1 MLNLNLN
8 TNGGGGGGYVESI
21 ITLNSDQPNTVELS
35 TDIVASASMG
45 DIITASFVT
54 TQSAAPAGKLIG
66 RLNSEYE
73 ITVSGSGDWSAIEQE
88 IDFSP
93 TETASLV
100 TLRVEV
106 PKFGIDVSSQTTS
119 SVVVNFEET
128 QPYRRIAVNQSV
140 KVDNPD
146 LFIEYL
152 AVGGGAGGS
161 GGSFST
167 GGAGGGGGQYFT
179 GSVKLKMDNSATI
192 NAIVGGAGAR
202 FTQSP
207 PTTETAGGNTQVT
220 FIENDG
226 NAINIFAS
234 GGLTAATPFAG
245 GPSQTCGTAGILW
258 LNDLPTGWNGNAGLN
273 PPATPCPPIP
283 TSSLIPGG
291 VVTGVGTSIWEN
303 HPGRGGGG
311 GGACSGNTSCRTDG
325 GFANAGTFAFRYYN
339 PKGLIT
345 FDAENVAS
353 FTVGDYQYHFMAP
366 GVSTIN
372 LIFPQQQYPLQL
384 DEDVVEFI
392 EAANITDAN
401 TINALD
407 NFVVDL
413 KEYGLW
419 DKMEALYPFA
429 GGTENSH
436 KYNLKDA
443 RDTDDAY
450 RIDFTDFTHST
461 GSGIVPNLP
470 TGAGGPPNP
479 SADTHYV
486 RSGNIDDIAMSYWT
500 TITNNVSGRYVMGVT
515 AGDPQTGQ
523 NYAIGLNARGTSNA
537 LITKMGEG
545 LPIQVN
551 NAGSVGMALG
561 QRINSTVYQ
570 AYLNGRL
577 LGSGGANN
585 LTGWPAN
592 VSVNLSLQTQNMIF
606 AHIGKSMTQ
615 KQTADFY
622 GIVRNLQKSLGRI

>member
-1 MLNLNLN
+1 MLNLNIN

-54 TQSAAPAGKLIG
+54 TQSAAPVGKLIG

-128 QPYRRIAVNQSV
+128 QPYRRFAVNQSV

-152 AVGGGAGGS
+152 AVGGGANGS
-161 GGSFST
+161 GGSFNT
-167 GGAGGGGGQYFT
+167 GGAGSGGGQYFT

-192 NAIVGGAGAR
+192 NAIVGGAGN
-202 FTQSP
+202 TGSP
-207 PTTETAGGNTQVT
+207 TQVT

-234 GGLTAATPFAG
+234 GGLSSVTPFTG
-245 GPSQTCGTAGILW
+245 GGSQQCGAAGILW
-258 LNDLPTGWNGNAGLN
+258 LNDLPVGWNGNAGLN

-291 VVTGVGTSIWEN
+291 FVTGVGTSIWEN
-303 HPGRGGGG
+303 HPGKGGDGGGSCG
-311 GGACSGNTSCRTDG
+311 GNTSCRTNG
-325 GFANAGTFAFRYYN
+325 GPAKDGTFAFRYYN

-345 FDAENVAS
+345 FDAEKVAS

-366 GVSTIN
+366 GVNTIS
-372 LIFPQQQYPLQL
+372 LKFPEQQYPPQL

-470 TGAGGPPNP
+470 TGFGGPPNP

-486 RSGNIDDIAMSYWT
+486 RSGNINDIAMSYWT
-500 TITNNVSGRYVMGVT
+500 TLPNELNTTGLVMGVSV
-515 AGDPQTGQ
+515 GSQI
-523 NYAIGLNARGTSNA
+523 YAVGLNSSASTSSATLRARFGEPITLNA
-537 LITKMGEG
+537 
-545 LPIQVN
+545 N
-551 NAGSVGMALG
+551 VGANTGMILG
-561 QRINSTVYQ
+561 QRISGNSLQVY
-570 AYLNGRL
+570 YNGSL
-577 LGSGGANN
+577 KSSGGSNN
-585 LTGWPAN
+585 LTGWPTNA
-592 VSVNLSLQTQNMIF
+592 SVNLNLQPQQMIF
-606 AHIGKSMTQ
+606 AHIGKSMTE